1 MKEDAAQLQR
11 RANQQR
17 HMARRLAMQ
26 ALYQWQ
32 ITGQTA
38 REVITQFRSNEDYFK
53 TDKAY
58 FAGLVEQAVSD
69 KDVIGEDLK
78 DYLSRDFDLIDPVE
92 RAVLMVAVLELKFH
106 LEVPYRVV
114 INEAVSLTKKY
125 GATDAHKFVNGVLD
139 KACKAMRSM
148 EIAAQQPKS

>member
-1 MKEDAAQLQR
+1 MKDDAAQLQR

-32 ITGQTA
+32 ITGQSA
-38 REVITQFRSNEDYFK
+38 REVVAQFRSNEDYFK

-58 FAGLVEQAVSD
+58 FAELVEQAVRD
-69 KDVIGEDLK
+69 KDVIGEELK

-139 KACKAMRSM
+139 QACKKIRSM
-148 EIAAQQPKS
+148 EMAAKQPKS